1 VFMLIILIIM
11 SYIKVG
17 SLRMYTEAVAR
28 LLIRVVILID
38 WPQLM

>member
-1 VFMLIILIIM
+1 
-11 SYIKVG
+11 
-17 SLRMYTEAVAR
+17 LRMYTEAVAR